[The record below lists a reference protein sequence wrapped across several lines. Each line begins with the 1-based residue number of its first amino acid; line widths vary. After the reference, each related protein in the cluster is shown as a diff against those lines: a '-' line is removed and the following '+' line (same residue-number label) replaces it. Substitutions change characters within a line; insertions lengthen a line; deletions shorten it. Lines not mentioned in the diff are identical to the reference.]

1 MPAASPPIGP
11 QATTLL
17 ATLGARLRARRKA
30 LGVSATTA
38 AEAAGIS
45 RVTLHRIEAGVP
57 SVTIG
62 AVAAAAH
69 AVGLSILAVDVTDDA
84 TETAAVSSSLPAV
97 IAVAAHPQLKQLAWQ
112 LGDAATLTPR
122 EALAVYERN
131 WRHVDVDAMDEEER
145 TLVRRLAL
153 AMGSKPLV

>member
-1 MPAASPPIGP
+1 M
-11 QATTLL
+11 
-17 ATLGARLRARRKA
+17 
-30 LGVSATTA
+30 
-38 AEAAGIS
+38 
-45 RVTLHRIEAGVP
+45 
-57 SVTIG
+57 TIG

-84 TETAAVSSSLPAV
+84 TDVAAGSSLPAV
-97 IAVAAHPQLKQLAWQ
+97 IVVAAHTQLKQLAWQ

-153 AMGSKPLV
+153 TMGSKPLV

>member
-1 MPAASPPIGP
+1 MPAASPPVGP
-11 QATTLL
+11 QASTLL

-45 RVTLHRIEAGVP
+45 RVTLHRIEAGAP

-69 AVGLSILAVDVTDDA
+69 AVGLSILAVDVTDDDG
-84 TETAAVSSSLPAV
+84 TVTAAALPAV
-97 IAVAAHPQLKQLAWQ
+97 IAVADHPQLKQLAWQ

-122 EALAVYERN
+122 EAFALYERN
-131 WRHVDVDAMDEEER
+131 WRHVDVDAMDDEER

>member
-1 MPAASPPIGP
+1 
-11 QATTLL
+11 
-17 ATLGARLRARRKA
+17 
-30 LGVSATTA
+30 
-38 AEAAGIS
+38 
-45 RVTLHRIEAGVP
+45 
-57 SVTIG
+57 VTIG

-84 TETAAVSSSLPAV
+84 TEVAAGSSLPAV
-97 IAVAAHPQLKQLAWQ
+97 IVVAAHPQLKQLAWQ